1 MKIHNYTIKKTT
13 KKFMDFID
21 ITNEIEKLVNKSK
34 VKNGFIIVFSKHT
47 TAAIRINEK
56 EKGIYKDFAMFS
68 NRLLPK
74 KQYYRHNDLKIRTE
88 NLVCDIGASD
98 CMNGHS
104 HCLHLLMG
112 GTTELIPIIDCKL
125 ALGTYQR
132 IFLIELDCLRQRKI
146 LVQIYGN
153 EN

>member
-1 MKIHNYTIKKTT
+1 MKIYNHTLIFTT
-13 KKFMDFID
+13 KKYMDFID
-21 ITNEIEKLVNKSK
+21 ITNEVEKLIKKSK
-34 VKNGFIIVFSKHT
+34 AGNGFVMVFSKHT
-47 TAAIRINEK
+47 TAAIKINEK
-56 EKGIYKDFAMFS
+56 EKGIYKDFSRFS
-68 NRLLPK
+68 QRLLPK
-74 KQYYRHNDLKIRTE
+74 KQYYHHNDLNIRTE

-112 GTTELIPIIDCKL
+112 GTTELVPIINRKL

-132 IFLIELDCLRQRKI
+132 IFLIELDCSRQRKI
-146 LVQIYGN
+146 LVQIYSN

>member
-1 MKIHNYTIKKTT
+1 MKVHNYTIKKTT

-21 ITNEIEKLVNKSK
+21 ITDEIEKLVKKSK
-34 VKNGFIIVFSKHT
+34 AKNGFIIVFSKHT

-68 NRLLPK
+68 RRLLPT
-74 KQYYRHNDLKIRTE
+74 KQYYHHNDLKTRTE
-88 NLVCDIGASD
+88 NLVCDIEASD

-112 GTTELIPIIDCKL
+112 GTSELVPLIDHKL

-132 IFLIELDCLRQRKI
+132 IFLIELDCPRRRNI
-146 LVQIYGN
+146 LVQIYSS